1 MANIAVFDIG
11 HGVNTY
17 PPSKGVPGFAEHTFN
32 SNVVIEAKKLA
43 EENGF
48 KVILTQQPFKRD
60 VPLSKRIAQI
70 NNANKKDKIVA
81 VISFHANAS
90 GSKQAN
96 GKGVFYYRG
105 SRNGK
110 KLAQLWLKHSSVL
123 PVKNWGKGL
132 WECIPGTWSDF
143 YLVRAT
149 APPTILIEHF
159 FYTNPLE
166 LKKCNTRAFERLS
179 AEVAVKALCE
189 YVGKSCK
196 FEIGRAHV

>member
-132 WECIPGTWSDF
+132 WE
-143 YLVRAT
+143 
-149 APPTILIEHF
+149 
-159 FYTNPLE
+159 
-166 LKKCNTRAFERLS
+166 
-179 AEVAVKALCE
+179 
-189 YVGKSCK
+189 
-196 FEIGRAHV
+196 